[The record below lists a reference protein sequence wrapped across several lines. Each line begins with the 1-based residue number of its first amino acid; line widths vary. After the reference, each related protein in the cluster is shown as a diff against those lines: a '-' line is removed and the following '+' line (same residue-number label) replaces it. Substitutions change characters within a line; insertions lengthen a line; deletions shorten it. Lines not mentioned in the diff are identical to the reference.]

1 MRVDVNL
8 IERAEMLVAEVVHAL
23 FNRTAD
29 MRILAFFH
37 EDTPFRAAAF
47 SAAGCR
53 SVPITD
59 RTQFLLTS
67 SE

>member
-47 SAAGCR
+47 SAACR
-53 SVPITD
+53 YHAQKTRMYALYAS
-59 RTQFLLTS
+59 
-67 SE
+67 